1 MSTASAVIG
10 TGSIGR
16 LTVTTTGSSICTAV
30 PAESSLLT
38 TVQFAR
44 LIGIA
49 PISPVDRNVIDV
61 RPSDW
66 YLSEAMLPFR
76 PAKSGDTTVLGW
88 TMEGVPPD
96 SGATAVSVTWASKL
110 HLGEVRPVHRGDEIG
125 RAHV

>member
-1 MSTASAVIG
+1 MSTASVVIG

-30 PAESSLLT
+30 PAESPLLT

-61 RPSDW
+61 SPSDW
-66 YLSEAMLPFR
+66 YLPAAMLPFR
-76 PAKSGDTTVLGW
+76 PAKSANTRVLGG
-88 TMEGVPPD
+88 TRGGVPAD

-110 HLGEVRPVHRGDEIG
+110 HLGEVRR
-125 RAHV
+125 